1 MAGQCEPDMPDDESE
16 RIMAELRI
24 EGDEVVLQLSR
35 VEKLE
40 GVHRNLR
47 APLAA
52 VVGVDL
58 LDDAHG
64 AADVIG
70 VKSGTRIPG
79 VVEVASVVGIKGRMF
94 TVVHRDTPRGVRLR
108 FAGASHEEWVVGVQ
122 NPEVVAAAIES
133 AASLRR

>member
-1 MAGQCEPDMPDDESE
+1 MAGQREPGTPDEGAE

-40 GVHRNLR
+40 GVHGNLR
-47 APLAA
+47 APLTA

-79 VVEVASVVGIKGRMF
+79 VVEVATVVGIKGRMF
-94 TVVHRDTPRGVRLR
+94 AVVHRDTPRGVRLR
-108 FAGASHEEWVVGVQ
+108 FVGASHEEWVVGFQ
-122 NPEVVAAAIES
+122 DPEAVAAAIES
-133 AASLRR
+133 AAGLRR